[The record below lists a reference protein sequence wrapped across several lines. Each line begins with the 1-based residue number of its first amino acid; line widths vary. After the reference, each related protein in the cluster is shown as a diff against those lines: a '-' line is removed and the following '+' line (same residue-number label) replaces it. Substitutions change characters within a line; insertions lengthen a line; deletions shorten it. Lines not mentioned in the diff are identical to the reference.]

1 MNRKPVSIKPNLV
14 CRLGMGCE
22 CSISRRTPRLPSPDG
37 KLSRSH
43 RPRDQSY
50 DLRANATLHYEETAL
65 NTQPVLFIQGAG
77 MMHDPEGSGRL
88 AAYLTGE
95 LSADHRMIAPEMP
108 DADNP
113 HYQPW
118 RDRIE
123 QELEATDQEVILVGH
138 SLGGSVLLKYLAE
151 GTYRKPVPGLFLV
164 SVPNWGPDGWAY
176 DEFAVP
182 NDVGSRLPAS
192 RIFLYHS
199 RDDPEVPF
207 AHLGYYQEHLR
218 HATARPVEGSEHSFV
233 DGLPI
238 LLDDIKSLPRW

>member
-1 MNRKPVSIKPNLV
+1 VHN
-14 CRLGMGCE
+14 
-22 CSISRRTPRLPSPDG
+22 
-37 KLSRSH
+37 
-43 RPRDQSY
+43 
-50 DLRANATLHYEETAL
+50 EETTL
-65 NTQPVLFIQGAG
+65 DTQPVLFIQGAG

-88 AAYLTGE
+88 AAYLARE
-95 LSADHRMIAPEMP
+95 LSADHRVIAPEMP

-123 QELEATDQEVILVGH
+123 QELQAIDEEVILIGH

-151 GTYRKPVPGLFLV
+151 GSYRKPVPGLFLV

-176 DEFAVP
+176 EEFAAP
-182 NDVGSRLPAS
+182 NDVGSRLLAS

-207 AHLGYYQEHLR
+207 AHLAYYQEHLPL
-218 HATARPVEGSEHSFV
+218 ATARPVEGSEHSFV
-233 DGLPI
+233 EGLPT
-238 LLDDIKSLPRW
+238 LLDDIKSLTR

>member
-1 MNRKPVSIKPNLV
+1 MRHAVDS
-14 CRLGMGCE
+14 
-22 CSISRRTPRLPSPDG
+22 
-37 KLSRSH
+37 
-43 RPRDQSY
+43 
-50 DLRANATLHYEETAL
+50 
-65 NTQPVLFIQGAG
+65 QPVLFIQGAG
-77 MMHDPEGSGRL
+77 SMHEPEGSGRL
-88 AAYLTGE
+88 AAYLARE
-95 LSADHRMIAPEMP
+95 LGTDYRLIAPEMP

-123 QELEATDQEVILVGH
+123 QELEAIDGKVIFVGH
-138 SLGGSVLLKYLAE
+138 SFGGSVLLNYLAE
-151 GTYRKPVPGLFLV
+151 GSYRKPIRGLFLV

-207 AHLGYYQEHLR
+207 AHLAYYQDRLPT
-218 HATARPVEGSEHSFV
+218 ATARPIDGSEHSFIE
-233 DGLPI
+233 GLPT
-238 LLDDIKSLPRW
+238 LVDDVKSLPR